1 MTPEEEKLKL
11 IASMKKSAGVTT
23 STTNGSTEEIDEE
36 GLTITEKAKLVA
48 QGLLFNFS
56 DEAIAGAKSVFGD
69 KTYDE
74 YVEEER
80 KDLALSR
87 EKAPL
92 ESLGYEMAGAV
103 LPAVA
108 AAPFTAGTSIPSV
121 LGRIALTGTGK
132 TALKMAGYGA
142 AQGTI
147 ASVGSQD
154 EVGFGNTLLAAG
166 TSAAVSPAL
175 QKTFQFF
182 GTGIKKLAVDPIL
195 QKLQGASGKKVEDE
209 LIRIITDSKLN
220 PEDVITQIK
229 NGKIIPEMS
238 PQANET
244 VRVIVNQMTPATP
257 IIEQALQDRKGKFIV
272 DVFQNL
278 QKDLAPDVQGNI
290 TAKSTNIFKDF
301 SDNTDKLK
309 QQKWETY
316 QEVWKNQGG
325 KYVSEATPDAKT
337 YNSIGNGLL
346 DIVGSSQ
353 SNGKLINDFFDVKG
367 LPAILKLNKK
377 GAWELTRSP
386 TLYEGEKVKQAFMNA
401 SKRLEAGPAV
411 KEQFVRLEK
420 NIKNILDETSP
431 ELKNVRKNWAEV
443 EGSIKQFEFGR
454 SLLSPKTDPEEF
466 QMYFSKIVKGGNQ
479 LEIDALRQGVAQNLK
494 KRLGQTIGRRSS
506 TITSLADD
514 PLELDLVQN
523 ERKILEILYEGMP
536 NDKIESVLKNV
547 DLATGSIKAVAKIIG
562 GSQTGKAVAGAKRI
576 GKVNFGVNVFRF
588 LNSSGTDIDAGRN
601 LLSALGGDGNKLNDE
616 QMIQVGKL
624 LISEDAGLIQ
634 KALTDQTARNNVI
647 DKLNKITG
655 GFGIELGLS
664 KGSAILS
671 EKATSNVIDLNPYED
686 AIMNIAKDMNKL
698 TKQKVINAAK

>member
-1 MTPEEEKLKL
+1 MTNHDLLAEIRNEY
-11 IASMKKSAGVTT
+11 GVTI
-23 STTNGSTEEIDEE
+23 SEDAVNANE
-36 GLTITEKAKLVA
+36 GLTKTDVAKLVA
-48 QGLLFNFS
+48 QGFSFNFS
-56 DEAIAGAKSVFGD
+56 DEAIAGVKSIFSD

-74 YVEEER
+74 LVKEER
-80 KDLALSR
+80 DDLNVAR
-87 EKAPL
+87 EKAPIEAL
-92 ESLGYEMAGAV
+92 AYEVGGAV
-103 LPAVA
+103 LPALA
-108 AAPFTAGTSIPSV
+108 AAPFTGGASILPT
-121 LGRIALTGTGK
+121 LGRIALTGSGK

-154 EVGFGNTLLAAG
+154 EVGFGNTLLAAS
-166 TSAAVSPAL
+166 TSAVASPAL

-182 GTGIKKLAVDPIL
+182 GAGIKKLAVDPIL

-209 LIRIITDSKLN
+209 IIRVISDSGLK
-220 PEDVITQIK
+220 PEDVITAVK

-238 PQANET
+238 AQANET

-278 QKDLAPDVQGNI
+278 QKDLAPNVQGNV

-325 KYVSEATPDAKT
+325 KYVSNATPDAKT

-353 SNGKLINDFFDVKG
+353 SNGKLINEFFDVKG
-367 LPAILKLNKK
+367 LSTILKLNEK

-443 EGSIKQFEFGR
+443 ESSIKQFEFGR
-454 SLLSPKTDPEEF
+454 KLLSPKTDPEEF
-466 QMYFSKIVKGGNQ
+466 QVFFDKLLAQGNQ

-494 KRLGQTIGRRSS
+494 KRLGQSIGRRSS
-506 TITSLADD
+506 TITALADD

-523 ERKILEILYEGMP
+523 ERKILEVLYQGMP

-547 DLATGSIKAVAKIIG
+547 DLATGSIKAVARIIG
-562 GSQTGKAVAGAKRI
+562 GSQSGKSIQGQKRLGLVPI
-576 GKVNFGVNVFRF
+576 ATNMYRF
-588 LNSSGTDIDAGRN
+588 FSYGDLDAGRN
-601 LLSALGGDGNKLNDE
+601 IIKSIGGDASQLPDDVMIKVGN
-616 QMIQVGKL
+616 I
-624 LISEDAGLIQ
+624 LISEDAELIQ
-634 KALTDQTARNNVI
+634 RVLTDQTARKVII
-647 DKLNKITG
+647 DKINRLT
-655 GFGIELGLS
+655 GIEGFNLGLS
-664 KGSAILS
+664 KGGAILS
-671 EKATSNVIDLNPYED
+671 EKATSNVIDINPYENV
-686 AIMNIAKDMNKL
+686 MKNIVKDMSKG
-698 TKQKVINAAK
+698 TRQKVINSTQ